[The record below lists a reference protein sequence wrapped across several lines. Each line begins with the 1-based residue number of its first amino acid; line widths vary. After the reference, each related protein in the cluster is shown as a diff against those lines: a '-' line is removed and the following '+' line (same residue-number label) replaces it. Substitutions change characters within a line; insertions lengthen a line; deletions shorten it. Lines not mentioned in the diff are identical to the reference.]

1 MHREMRVNLQA
12 GSAFPTPVVVWG
24 DSRGKQRLR
33 RGARPVCKS
42 RSGRPIEAVW
52 LMVAVACMAGAPLAA
67 AQLRPPQSPFPG
79 DYVFAASSASAG
91 EPEAQRPEEPDQTTR
106 VTPEQLRLRNAAVIG
121 GGILLVGAYGAAKW
135 WQDGFTGDFRTQKE
149 GWFGQNTSSGGADKL
164 GHVFSAYVGTRLVAQ
179 AFNAI
184 GNEPE
189 PARRLAAW
197 STLAV
202 MLGIEVLDGYSKRYT
217 FSRED
222 ALMDVVGVGIGY
234 LMERNRELDNLLDF
248 RLLYRKSEES
258 SFDPAGDYSGQT
270 YLLVAK
276 ATGVPG
282 LRENSVL
289 RYFELAVGYGT
300 RGYQSPPG
308 VERARN
314 LYFGV
319 SVNLSE
325 VLAQTVFRGAKERGV
340 GQRATDLFLEFVQ
353 VPGTAALASRRM

>member
-1 MHREMRVNLQA
+1 M
-12 GSAFPTPVVVWG
+12 VVV
-24 DSRGKQRLR
+24 
-33 RGARPVCKS
+33 
-42 RSGRPIEAVW
+42 
-52 LMVAVACMAGAPLAA
+52 VACMAGAPYAA

-79 DYVFAASSASAG
+79 DYALAASSVQSSASSASEAAEGPQRG
-91 EPEAQRPEEPDQTTR
+91 EPDRAAHLTSER
-106 VTPEQLRLRNAAVIG
+106 LWLRNAAVIG

-135 WQDGFTGDFRTQKE
+135 WEDGFTGDFRTQKE
-149 GWFGQNTSSGGADKL
+149 GWFGQNTSSGGADKM
-164 GHVFSAYVGTRLVAQ
+164 GHAFSAYVGTRLVTQ
-179 AFNAI
+179 AFNAL

-202 MLGIEVLDGYSKRYT
+202 MLGIEVLDGYSKKYS

-234 LMERNRELDNLLDF
+234 LMERNRELDNLLDL
-248 RLLYRKSEES
+248 RLLYRKSEGS

-276 ATGVPG
+276 ASGVPV
-282 LRENSVL
+282 LRDNSVL

-308 VERARN
+308 VERERN

-325 VLAQTVFRGAKERGV
+325 VLAQTVFRGAKERSV
-340 GQRATDLFLEFVQ
+340 ARRATDLFLEFVQ
-353 VPGTAALASRRM
+353 VPGTAALASHRM

>member
-1 MHREMRVNLQA
+1 VA
-12 GSAFPTPVVVWG
+12 
-24 DSRGKQRLR
+24 
-33 RGARPVCKS
+33 KS
-42 RSGRPIEAVW
+42 RFGRPIETAR
-52 LMVAVACMAGAPLAA
+52 LMLTVACMASAPHVAS
-67 AQLRPPQSPFPG
+67 QLRPPQSPLSEDFALAQAAAAAEPPDSGLPG
-79 DYVFAASSASAG
+79 EGRYAVSPTS
-91 EPEAQRPEEPDQTTR
+91 
-106 VTPEQLRLRNAAVIG
+106 EQLRLRNAAVIG

-135 WQDGFTGDFRTQKE
+135 WQDGFTGDFRVQKE

-164 GHVFSAYVGTRLVAQ
+164 GHAFSAYVGTRLVAQ
-179 AFNAI
+179 AFTAMGNA
-184 GNEPE
+184 PE

-202 MLGIEVLDGYSKRYT
+202 MLGIEVLDGYSKKYA

-222 ALMDVVGVGIGY
+222 ALMNVVGVGIGY
-234 LMERNRELDNLLDF
+234 LMERNREVDNLLDF
-248 RLLYRKSEES
+248 RLLYRKSEGS

-276 ATGVPG
+276 ASGVPA
-282 LRENSVL
+282 LRGNSVL
-289 RYFELAVGYGT
+289 RYFELAAGYGT

-308 VERARN
+308 VERERN
-314 LYFGV
+314 LYFGI

-353 VPGTAALASRRM
+353 VPGTAALAPHRM

>member
-1 MHREMRVNLQA
+1 MDTSWV
-12 GSAFPTPVVVWG
+12 
-24 DSRGKQRLR
+24 
-33 RGARPVCKS
+33 
-42 RSGRPIEAVW
+42 GRPIETAR
-52 LMVAVACMAGAPLAA
+52 LMVAVACMAGAPYAA
-67 AQLRPPQSPFPG
+67 AQLRPPQSPFPE
-79 DYVFAASSASAG
+79 DFALAQAPAGPDSALPG
-91 EPEAQRPEEPDQTTR
+91 EGRQT
-106 VTPEQLRLRNAAVIG
+106 VTPTSEQLRLRNAAVIG

-164 GHVFSAYVGTRLVAQ
+164 GHAFSAYVGTRLVAQ
-179 AFNAI
+179 AFNAV

-202 MLGIEVLDGYSKRYT
+202 MLGIEVLDGYSKKYS
-217 FSRED
+217 FSWED
-222 ALMDVVGVGIGY
+222 ALMNVAGVGIGY

-248 RLLYRKSEES
+248 RLLYRKSEGS
-258 SFDPAGDYSGQT
+258 NFDPAGDYSGQT

-276 ATGVPG
+276 ASGVPA

-289 RYFELAVGYGT
+289 RYFELAAGYGT

-308 VERARN
+308 VERERK

-325 VLAQTVFRGAKERGV
+325 VLAQTVFRGAKDRGFP
-340 GQRATDLFLEFVQ
+340 QRATDLFLEFVQ
-353 VPGTAALASRRM
+353 VPGTAALASHRM

>member
-1 MHREMRVNLQA
+1 MTRVR
-12 GSAFPTPVVVWG
+12 F
-24 DSRGKQRLR
+24 
-33 RGARPVCKS
+33 
-42 RSGRPIEAVW
+42 GRPIETAR
-52 LMVAVACMAGAPLAA
+52 LIVAIACMTGVTYAA
-67 AQLRPPQSPFPG
+67 AQLRPPQLPFPE
-79 DYVFAASSASAG
+79 DSALAQVPTAAERLDTELPG
-91 EPEAQRPEEPDQTTR
+91 EGRHAVSPTS
-106 VTPEQLRLRNAAVIG
+106 EQLRLRNAAVIG
-121 GGILLVGAYGAAKW
+121 GGVLLVAAYGAAKW

-149 GWFGQNTSSGGADKL
+149 GWFSQNTSSGGADKL
-164 GHVFSAYVGTRLVAQ
+164 GHAFSAYVGTRLVAQ
-179 AFNAI
+179 AFNAV

-202 MLGIEVLDGYSKRYT
+202 MLGIEVLDGYSKKYT

-248 RLLYRKSEES
+248 RLRYRKSEGS

-276 ATGVPG
+276 ASGVPV

-308 VERARN
+308 VERERN

-353 VPGTAALASRRM
+353 VPGTAALASNRM